1 MLQDLGPLGVMDAFD
16 FTNACWAGP
25 SLFCN
30 RLCFG
35 RLRILR
41 LVTPSSHHIFEMF
54 DFLY

>member
-25 SLFCN
+25 SLVCN
-30 RLCFG
+30 RLCIG